1 MKTSIKII
9 GAIAISAC
17 SLLAHAGEL
26 PENRAFGYVTSINV
40 KQGDYND
47 LAQVF
52 VTTSTGNT
60 IECNERV
67 SGNNRSPNFIEV
79 AKLSMIFHYN
89 VSTPYNEQCNLKV
102 AI

>member
-1 MKTSIKII
+1 MNTSLKII
-9 GAIAISAC
+9 GVIAISAF
-17 SLLAHAGEL
+17 SFFVHADEMRDS
-26 PENRAFGYVTSINV
+26 RASGYVTSINV

-52 VTTSTGNT
+52 VTTSDGYT

-89 VSTPYNEQCNLKV
+89 VSTPYSEQCNLKV
-102 AI
+102 SV